1 MKTLS
6 LYRPFDAER
15 PIFDMERFVDSFF
28 NTPGT
33 RQHTFNRNVGRYP
46 AVDVLE
52 TDDAYVLEAELP
64 GFEEKDVEV
73 NVDNNVL
80 SIESRFVDD
89 AEKKDGE
96 KQFIIRERST
106 AQFSRSFKLPEN
118 ADTESVGAAFKN
130 GLLRMEI
137 KKRAEAK
144 KRVIHIGT

>member
-15 PIFDMERFVDSFF
+15 PLFDMERFVDSFL
-28 NTPGT
+28 NTAHPHALG
-33 RQHTFNRNVGRYP
+33 RNVGRYP

-80 SIESRFVDD
+80 SIESRFVDG
-89 AEKKDGE
+89 AEDKGGE

-118 ADTESVGAAFKN
+118 ADTEAVEAVFKN

-144 KRVIHIGT
+144 KRVIQIGK